1 MSRLSTRDFIK
12 EILTEDYKSEDI
24 KKLLINLL
32 DNDRIKDCSIIERKT
47 KSSCLFSGNIELSFD
62 DNKEALLFL
71 KIVKHLNKSGKKNLS
86 VINPNI
92 IDINYTLKDDGK
104 TISMKTMDS
113 QYVNSVEA
121 GLKEV
126 RNMYS
131 DIVSR
136 TVKSLL
142 NLNLI
147 TNKTETSE
155 TFRNLLLNSGVSIDE
170 QNTEKLTKIFA
181 INTDNF
187 LSKLTKIVERSEN
200 GHYINGQ
207 QSAEIEIW
215 INKVGLLENIVENEN
230 RRDDLLSL
238 INNKSI
244 NQESTKENGF
254 IGKITKY
261 ITNVFGIEKPTQN
274 KTKEMEN
281 SEIKVN
287 RTIRTIYA

>member
-12 EILTEDYKSEDI
+12 EILSEDYKSDDI
-24 KKLLINLL
+24 KSLLINLL
-32 DNDRIKDCSIIERKT
+32 DHTKIKDCSIIERKT
-47 KSSCLFSGNIELSFD
+47 KSSCLFSGNIEVSFE

-92 IDINYTLKDDGK
+92 IDIDYTLKEDGR

-113 QYVNSVEA
+113 QYVNNIEN

-126 RNMYS
+126 KNMYS

-147 TNKTETSE
+147 TNKAETSE
-155 TFRNLLLNSGVSIDE
+155 AFRNLLLNSGISIDE
-170 QNTEKLTKIFA
+170 QKTEKLTKIFA
-181 INTDNF
+181 INTDSF
-187 LSKLTKIVERSEN
+187 LSKLKKIVERSEN

-207 QSAEIEIW
+207 QAAEIETW
-215 INKVGLLENIVENEN
+215 INKVGLESVLENEK
-230 RRDDLLSL
+230 RRHDLLVL
-238 INNKSI
+238 INNKAIS
-244 NQESTKENGF
+244 QAATKENGF

-261 ITNVFGIEKPTQN
+261 LTNIFGVEKPTKN
-274 KTKEMEN
+274 KVKEIEN
-281 SEIKVN
+281 SKIKVN
-287 RTIRTIYA
+287 RTIYA